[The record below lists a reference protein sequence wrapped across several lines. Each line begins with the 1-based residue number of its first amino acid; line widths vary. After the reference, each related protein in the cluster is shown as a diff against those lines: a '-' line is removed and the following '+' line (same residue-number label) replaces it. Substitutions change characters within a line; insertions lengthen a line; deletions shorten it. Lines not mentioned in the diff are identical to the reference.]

1 METSA
6 RTPLLSY
13 LFLFLPPFFWSTNFI
28 VGKAL
33 VGQVP
38 PWTLNT
44 GRFVVSALLLV
55 PLLLYRRE
63 RLNLSRRS
71 LAPLGLMSLTGVFA
85 FNTVLYIG
93 LNYTT
98 AINATLV
105 NSTTPLTTAC
115 IAWLVIGEK
124 MTSRRAFGILLSFS
138 GVGWIVSGGSL
149 AMLLG
154 LRFNPGDVIVFFATA
169 LWGFY
174 SVMAKRMMQ
183 QFSPLALTTVTTAA
197 GALMLLPAAYFELS
211 WNPADLWRQEVLL
224 AFVYLGIFPSF
235 VSFLI
240 WNRSVLIFGPGRATL
255 VYNTLPLFAVILSV
269 IFLGETLVPYQIAG
283 GVVIIAGVMI
293 GTTAT
298 APTEVSA
305 PHGR

>member
-1 METSA
+1 M
-6 RTPLLSY
+6 
-13 LFLFLPPFFWSTNFI
+13 
-28 VGKAL
+28 
-33 VGQVP
+33 GQVP

-63 RLNLSRRS
+63 RPSLSRQS
-71 LAPLGLMSLTGVFA
+71 LAPLALMSLTGVFA
-85 FNTVLYIG
+85 FNAVLYIG

-105 NSTTPLTTAC
+105 NSMTPVTTAC

-124 MTSRRAFGILLSFS
+124 MTWRRAFGTALSFS
-138 GVGWIVSGGSL
+138 GVGWIVSEGSL
-149 AMLLG
+149 AIVLG

-174 SVMAKRMMQ
+174 SVMAKRMMHQ
-183 QFSPLALTTVTTAA
+183 LSPLALTTITTTA
-197 GALMLLPAAYFELS
+197 GALMLLPAAFVELS

-240 WNRSVLIFGPGRATL
+240 WNRSVLIFGPSRATL
-255 VYNTLPLFAVILSV
+255 VYNTLPLFTVILSV
-269 IFLGETLVPYQIAG
+269 IFLGETLMPYQMVG
-283 GVVIIAGVMI
+283 GAVIIAGVMI
-293 GTTAT
+293 GTAAT
-298 APTEVSA
+298 TPTEGSA
-305 PHGR
+305 SRR